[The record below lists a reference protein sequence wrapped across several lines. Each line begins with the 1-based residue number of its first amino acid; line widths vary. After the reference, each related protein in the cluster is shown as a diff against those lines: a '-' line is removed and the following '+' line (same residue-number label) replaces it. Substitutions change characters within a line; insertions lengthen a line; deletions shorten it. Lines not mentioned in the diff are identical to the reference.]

1 MSVPED
7 VRNELRTK
15 LWGLADDLGWIRL
28 SPSDKSNHYEAWT
41 RQSDVGGLLGR
52 YIDSGK
58 VRVYIKDTLLK
69 GYAQDRLAGSE
80 RPLRVADIEAGAE
93 VVEEYKKPHGRRLT
107 DGRIICWGR
116 AEDWKTVLMALHE
129 RSFLIRNAKRSAAVL
144 MLADGRFCDAE
155 VRAMVQ
161 DAACKLAIERLIW
174 LDV

>member
-1 MSVPED
+1 MSVPER
-7 VRNELRTK
+7 VRNELKYR
-15 LWGLADDLGWIRL
+15 LWSLADGFGWARL
-28 SPSDKSNHYEAWT
+28 SPSDKSKHYEAWT
-41 RQSDVGGLLGR
+41 HQKDVGGLLAR

-58 VRVYIKDTLLK
+58 VRVYIKDSLLK

-80 RPLRVADIEAGAE
+80 RPLRVAGIEE
-93 VVEEYKKPHGRRLT
+93 PVDVVADYQKPHGRRLA

-129 RSFLIRNAKRSAAVL
+129 RSYSVPNSSRYCAVL
-144 MLADGRFCDAE
+144 MFADGRFRDAD

-161 DAACKLAIERLIW
+161 DASKKLSIERLIW

>member
-15 LWGLADDLGWIRL
+15 LWGLADDLGWVRL
-28 SPSDKSNHYEAWT
+28 SAGDKSKQYEAWT

-52 YIDSGK
+52 YVDSGK

-80 RPLRVADIEAGAE
+80 RPLRVAGVEDSTKM
-93 VVEEYKKPHGRRLT
+93 VEEYRKPHGRRLA

-129 RSFLIRNAKRSAAVL
+129 RSFPMHETRRFAAVL
-144 MLADGRFCDAE
+144 MFADGRFREAE
-155 VRAMVQ
+155 LRVMVE
-161 DAACKLAIERLIW
+161 DAARKLCIERLIW

>member
-1 MSVPED
+1 MSVPEH
-7 VRNELRTK
+7 VRTELKTK
-15 LWGLADDLGWIRL
+15 LWSLADDLGWIRL
-28 SPSDKSNHYEAWT
+28 SAGDKSKQYEAWT

-69 GYAQDRLAGSE
+69 GYAQNRLAGAE
-80 RPLRVADIEAGAE
+80 RPLRVADIEEPAN
-93 VVEEYKKPHGRRLT
+93 VVEEYQKPHGRRLA

-129 RSFLIRNAKRSAAVL
+129 RSFFIRDTRRSAAVL
-144 MLADGRFCDAE
+144 MFADGRFRDAE

-161 DAACKLAIERLIW
+161 DAAHKLAIERLIW